1 MVVNLDGK
9 RKEKGVENMLYRN
22 LNEQD
27 CSFWTREDMEQL
39 RDDEAKQGLYVED
52 SFEEWLSDKLESD
65 FEEVQEKEKDER

>member
-1 MVVNLDGK
+1 
-9 RKEKGVENMLYRN
+9 MLYRN
-22 LNEQD
+22 LNDQD
-27 CSFWTREDMEQL
+27 CSLWTREDMEQL